1 MESRNRITKYVLTA
15 VFAAM
20 VFVATIVLQISI
32 PATGGY
38 INLGDVVIILAAWTL
53 GGVFGGVAGGI
64 GAGLVDLIMFP
75 VYAPAT
81 VVIKFIMGLVAGLI
95 MRRGQTKKAKII
107 ATALGTFVCEA
118 IMILGYLIYEGI
130 ILGLGKAA
138 VIGIAGNAIQGG
150 VSVVVGLALVS
161 ILYKTKLNKFID
173 R

>member
-1 MESRNRITKYVLTA
+1 
-15 VFAAM
+15 M

-38 INLGDVVIILAAWTL
+38 INLGDVVIIIAVWTL

-81 VVIKFIMGLVAGLI
+81 IVIKFVMGLVAGLF
-95 MRRGQTKKAKII
+95 MRRGKTKKAKIV
-107 ATALGTFVCEA
+107 ATVVGTLVCEA
-118 IMILGYLIYEGI
+118 IMVLGYLIYEGI

-138 VIGIAGNAIQGG
+138 VIGTAGNGIQAG
-150 VSVVVGLALVS
+150 VSVVVGLIFIS
-161 ILYKTKLNKFID
+161 ILYKTKLNKIID